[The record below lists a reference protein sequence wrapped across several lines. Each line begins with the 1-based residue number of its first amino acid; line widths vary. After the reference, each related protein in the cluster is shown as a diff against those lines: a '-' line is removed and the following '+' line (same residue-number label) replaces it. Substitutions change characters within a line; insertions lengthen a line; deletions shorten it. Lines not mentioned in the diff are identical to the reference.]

1 MNSQITTF
9 NERFP
14 KSFGKTSLKAC
25 EESAQQARPSLDGN
39 KILPTYPQTKQ
50 SKIRGSLLEV
60 LGGWG
65 DF

>member
-1 MNSQITTF
+1 M
-9 NERFP
+9 E
-14 KSFGKTSLKAC
+14 KSDELTDHNLLKAC

-39 KILPTYPQTKQ
+39 KILPTYPQIKQ

-60 LGGWG
+60 VGGWG